1 MNLLVFKLTL
11 TPLAIGLA
19 TAAGRR
25 WGPSVGGWI
34 AGIPFT
40 SAPVALFVT
49 LDRGTAFGTLTAT
62 AILAGTASQAAFTLA
77 YSVAAVRLR
86 WYASLAAAVAAF
98 AAATVGFDQLQPS
111 PGPALEI
118 VVGSIALALA
128 LMPRARPIVLEE
140 EARLLPPRVDV
151 LLRAGIATVFV
162 VVLTALA
169 ARLGPTLSG
178 LLSPFPL
185 FATVLIVFPH
195 RMQGGAAAISACR
208 GFLWGLWAFAA
219 FGFLLAELLPQVGL
233 AAGLVLA
240 VLAAL
245 AVQAV
250 TLVIV
255 RRGLRAAAP
264 ATPG

>member
-25 WGPSVGGWI
+25 WGPAVGGWI

-40 SAPVALFVT
+40 SAPVVLFVT

-62 AILAGTASQAAFTLA
+62 AILAGTASQAAFALA
-77 YSVAAVRLR
+77 YSVAATRWR
-86 WYASLAAAVAAF
+86 WYGSLAAAVAAF
-98 AAATVGFDQLQPS
+98 AAATYGFDQLQP
-111 PGPALEI
+111 PPVPALEI
-118 VVGSIALALA
+118 VIGSIALALA
-128 LMPRARPIVLEE
+128 LMPRTRPVVPEA
-140 EARLLPPRVDV
+140 EARILPVRVDV
-151 LLRAGIATVFV
+151 AVRACVATLFV

-169 ARLGPTLSG
+169 PRLGPTLAG

-195 RMQGGAAAISACR
+195 RLQGAAAAISACR

-219 FGFLLAELLPQVGL
+219 FGFLLAELMPTVGL
-233 AAGLVLA
+233 GLSLTLA
-240 VLAAL
+240 IVAAL
-245 AVQAV
+245 TVQAI
-250 TLVIV
+250 TLGIV
-255 RRGLRAAAP
+255 RRAGPAAVP
-264 ATPG
+264 ATPE